1 MGTSEYERPE
11 LLVEPDWVWENR
23 IERRIRIVD
32 CGPAVAYERAHVP
45 GAVAL
50 PVHPWL
56 KDAADDRYVIGPD
69 AFAEVMS
76 ALGVEDGITVV
87 IYDDDENSMLATRL
101 WWVLAYY
108 GHEKARV
115 LNGGWRRWLAE
126 KRPIAFGEEPLPER
140 AQFAARPNEELIAR
154 LTNVRSRVENG
165 DAQILDVRPPSY
177 WEGSANPFANRR
189 IGHIPGAA
197 NVDSGA
203 LLLHEPPYTFKRAD
217 EIEELLREAGLRPQ
231 RETIVHC
238 QAGIRT
244 TTGVFALAL
253 LGWDNVLAYD
263 AAMAEWAN
271 LDDTLWWSRRELW
284 PRRSSP

>member
-1 MGTSEYERPE
+1 M
-11 LLVEPDWVWENR
+11 
-23 IERRIRIVD
+23 
-32 CGPAVAYERAHVP
+32 P
-45 GAVAL
+45 GAVVL

-87 IYDDDENSMLATRL
+87 IYDDDENAMLATRL

-108 GHEKARV
+108 GHEKASV
-115 LNGGWRRWLAE
+115 LNGGWRRWVAE
-126 KRPIAFGEEPLPER
+126 KRPIAFGEEPPPER

-154 LTNVRSRVENG
+154 LTDVRSRVEAG
-165 DAQILDVRPPSY
+165 DAQILDVRPRSW
-177 WEGSANPFANRR
+177 WEGSANPYANRR
-189 IGHIPGAA
+189 VGHIPGAA
-197 NVDSGA
+197 NLDSGA
-203 LLLHEPPYTFKRAD
+203 VLLHEPPYTFKRAD
-217 EIEELLREAGLRPQ
+217 EIEELLREAGGLTPQ

-271 LDDTLWWSRRELW
+271 LDDTPLVIEGGVVAA
-284 PRRSSP
+284 P

>member
-1 MGTSEYERPE
+1 MGTSEYARPE
-11 LLVEPDWVWENR
+11 LLAEPDWVWEHR
-23 IERRIRIVD
+23 SETSVRVVD
-32 CGPAVAYERAHVP
+32 CGPGAAYQRAHVP

-50 PVHPWL
+50 PVHAWL

-87 IYDDDENSMLATRL
+87 IYDDDENAMLATRL

-108 GHEKARV
+108 GHEKASV
-115 LNGGWRRWLAE
+115 LNGGWRRWVAE
-126 KRPIAFGEEPLPER
+126 KRPIAFGEEPPPER
-140 AQFAARPNEELIAR
+140 AQFAARPSEELIAR
-154 LTNVRSRVENG
+154 LADVRSRVESG
-165 DAQILDVRPPSY
+165 DAQVLDVRPRSW
-177 WEGSANPFANRR
+177 WEGRANPFGNRR
-189 IGHIPGAA
+189 VGHIPGAG

-203 LLLHEPPYTFKRAD
+203 FLLHEPPYTFRGAD
-217 EIEELLREAGLRPQ
+217 EIEALVREAGLTPQ

-238 QAGIRT
+238 QAGVRT

-253 LGWDNVLAYD
+253 LGWDNVRAYD

-271 LDDTLWWSRRELW
+271 LDDTPLVVEEGVVTAT
-284 PRRSSP
+284 